1 MTPTPQAVTDRKA
14 LRAIQQ
20 TRQRVDVERCR
31 RDAHHFL
38 FQSGLATKDEHNA
51 LDPIR
56 PFPDELYLRALLDHL
71 LLAGRFLTPE
81 QASYSQKAGYD
92 DLFRRACGESRILAV
107 EKSRQM
113 IVTWLV
119 SAYALWRAK
128 FHDHQLVLWQSKR
141 EDDAANVVFNK
152 EPFIARISFM
162 ETHLPQH
169 LRTAQFPRAGS
180 YGQLMFPNG
189 SRIWGVPEGGDIIRS
204 NTASLIIADEAAF
217 QPEFDASISAAL
229 PAIKGTGQGQF
240 VAISSAEP
248 GAFQAFVEA
257 A

>member
-1 MTPTPQAVTDRKA
+1 MSANLATATERKA
-14 LRAIQQ
+14 LRAIQGTKHRLEQ
-20 TRQRVDVERCR
+20 EQCR
-31 RDAHHFL
+31 RSAHYFI
-38 FQSGLATKDEHNA
+38 FRSGLVTKDEHNA

-71 LLAGRFLTPE
+71 LLSGRFLQPE
-81 QASYSQKAGYD
+81 DAGHSVTAGFD
-92 DLFRRACGESRILAV
+92 DLFRRACYESRLLAV

-152 EPFIARISFM
+152 EAFIARISFM
-162 ETHLPQH
+162 ETHLPMH
-169 LRTAQFPRAGS
+169 LRTAQFPKAGS

-189 SRIWGVPEGGDIIRS
+189 SRIWGIPEGGDIIRS
-204 NTASLIIADEAAF
+204 NTASCIVSDEAAF
-217 QPEFDASISAAL
+217 QPEFGASVAAAL
-229 PAIKGTGQGQF
+229 PAIKGQGQGQY

-248 GAFQAFVEA
+248 GEFMAFVEA

>member
-1 MTPTPQAVTDRKA
+1 MSANLATATDRKA
-14 LRAIQQ
+14 IRAIQATKHRLEQ
-20 TRQRVDVERCR
+20 EQCR
-31 RDAHHFL
+31 RSAHHFI
-38 FQSGLATKDEHNA
+38 FKSGLVTKDEHNA

-71 LLAGRFLTPE
+71 LLAGRFQEP
-81 QASYSQKAGYD
+81 ANAIYSAQAGYD
-92 DLFRRACGESRILAV
+92 DFFRRACYESRLLAV

-152 EPFIARISFM
+152 EIFIARISFM
-162 ETHLPQH
+162 ESHLQKHLQTVRFPQ
-169 LRTAQFPRAGS
+169 AGS
-180 YGQLMFPNG
+180 YGQITFPNG
-189 SRIWGVPEGGDIIRS
+189 SRIWGIPQGGDIIRS
-204 NTASLIIADEAAF
+204 NTASCIVSDEAAF
-217 QPEFDASISAAL
+217 QPEFGASVAAAL
-229 PAIKGTGQGQF
+229 PAIKGQGQGQYI
-240 VAISSAEP
+240 AISSAEP
-248 GAFQAFVEA
+248 GDFQAFVEA